1 MSLASG
7 GAFPDESPVQEQVTT
22 SCDQARIT
30 VILGPAPAMGP
41 TYREPGGEIALHVPR
56 HNKLTN
62 KLRVTP

>member
-1 MSLASG
+1 MSLAPG

-41 TYREPGGEIALHVPR
+41 TYREPGGEITRPR

>member
-1 MSLASG
+1 MSLAPG

-30 VILGPAPAMGP
+30 VILGPGP
-41 TYREPGGEIALHVPR
+41 GSHLPGAGGEITRPR